1 MVSFSTAQTEINSW
15 EKLVKTVEKFF
26 ISGRFLQ
33 MLMKKE
39 LIRTKYFG
47 NITHRSPLRSQLSI
61 FGSIT
66 NFSKHGNICL
76 NFMTK
81 FSCSKPSPCPF
92 LKQTSLISFFG
103 MCSRNTFMFSMG
115 PFIYYTQPPFF
126 NQPQHFHE
134 FFQRLF
140 FFFLYVLKISHYSMK
155 ISSKCN
161 VEK

>member
-1 MVSFSTAQTEINSW
+1 MGKIRETNWCHE
-15 EKLVKTVEKFF
+15 LVKTSEEFV

-33 MLMKKE
+33 ILMKRE
-39 LIRTKYFG
+39 FIRTKYFG
-47 NITHRSPLRSQLSI
+47 NITHRSPSRSQLSI

-81 FSCSKPSPCPF
+81 FSFSMPSPCPF

-103 MCSRNTFMFSMG
+103 ICSRNTFMFSMG
-115 PFIYYTQPPFF
+115 PFIYYVSTFF
-126 NQPQHFHE
+126 YQPQHFHE

-140 FFFLYVLKISHYSMK
+140 FLLYVLKISHYSMK

>member
-1 MVSFSTAQTEINSW
+1 MVSFSTAQTDINSW
-15 EKLVKTVEKFF
+15 EKIRETNWYHELVETAKEFV
-26 ISGRFLQ
+26 ISGRFLKI
-33 MLMKKE
+33 LMKSE

-81 FSCSKPSPCPF
+81 FSFSKPSPCPF

-115 PFIYYTQPPFF
+115 PFIYYVSTFF
-126 NQPQHFHE
+126 INRNIFTI
-134 FFQRLF
+134 FFSNCFILF
-140 FFFLYVLKISHYSMK
+140 SM
-155 ISSKCN
+155 
-161 VEK
+161 